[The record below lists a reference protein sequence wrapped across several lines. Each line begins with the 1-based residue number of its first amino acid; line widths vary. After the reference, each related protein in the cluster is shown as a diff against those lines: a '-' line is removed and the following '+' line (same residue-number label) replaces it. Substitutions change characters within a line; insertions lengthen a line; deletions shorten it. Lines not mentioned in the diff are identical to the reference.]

1 MGNSL
6 PDLFK
11 VLSDDTRLKILC
23 LLVQEQELCVCEF
36 MSALNDSQPKISR
49 HLALLKKQQIVVDRK
64 HKQWVFYSIHP
75 SLPDWFR
82 VVLEHTYQSNLDYI
96 SESSQALRAMG
107 DRPIRQEVCC

>member
-64 HKQWVFYSIHP
+64 DNSGCFIQYTRHYLIG
-75 SLPDWFR
+75 
-82 VVLEHTYQSNLDYI
+82 
-96 SESSQALRAMG
+96 SE
-107 DRPIRQEVCC
+107 